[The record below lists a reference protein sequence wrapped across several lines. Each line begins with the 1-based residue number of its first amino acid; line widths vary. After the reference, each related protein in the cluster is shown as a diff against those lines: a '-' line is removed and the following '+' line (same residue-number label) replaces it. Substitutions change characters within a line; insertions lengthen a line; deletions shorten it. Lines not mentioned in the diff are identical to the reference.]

1 MACTK
6 ISIRRTILIQ
16 QEQAFKKALADKE
29 DTILSQR
36 LQLTSRQKEL
46 GDALEEN
53 QRSASTIGGL
63 REEVES
69 LREERD
75 NQASAFQESIKSRER
90 AMKAELNSRL
100 ASVTRVMQ
108 EMQMGFGGQGDEDG
122 GGNKVDLE

>member
-1 MACTK
+1 M
-6 ISIRRTILIQ
+6 IQ

-53 QRSASTIGGL
+53 QRSASTIAGL

-108 EMQMGFGGQGDEDG
+108 EMQMGFGGHGDEDG